1 MLRLLWGKRSAW
13 TSTEIGGDLIA
24 LFIFG
29 QKPIPT
35 FILKGDDGLRTQTET
50 ITIRLTPDEK
60 QLLEELKQK
69 SDSPSMRKFILDMC
83 VTGKVVVNS
92 DLREANKELRY
103 QGNNLN
109 QLTRLC
115 HQGEIKVVNLDTLLT
130 SYRRIL
136 LAIGG
141 DANGDRK

>member
-1 MLRLLWGKRSAW
+1 MA
-13 TSTEIGGDLIA
+13 TLIA

-92 DLREANKELRY
+92 DLREANKELRF

-115 HQGEIKVVNLDTLLT
+115 HQGEIRVVNLDTLLT
-130 SYRRIL
+130 SYRSLL

-141 DANGDRK
+141 DTNGNRK

>member
-1 MLRLLWGKRSAW
+1 
-13 TSTEIGGDLIA
+13 
-24 LFIFG
+24 
-29 QKPIPT
+29 
-35 FILKGDDGLRTQTET
+35 
-50 ITIRLTPDEK
+50 
-60 QLLEELKQK
+60 
-69 SDSPSMRKFILDMC
+69 MRKFILDMC

-115 HQGEIKVVNLDTLLT
+115 HQGEIRVVNLDTLLT
-130 SYRRIL
+130 AYRRIL

>member
-1 MLRLLWGKRSAW
+1 M
-13 TSTEIGGDLIA
+13 
-24 LFIFG
+24 
-29 QKPIPT
+29 
-35 FILKGDDGLRTQTET
+35 RTQTET

-60 QLLEELKQK
+60 ELLERLKK
-69 SDSPSMRKFILDMC
+69 ESDSPSMRKFILDMC

-115 HQGEIKVVNLDTLLT
+115 HQREIRVVNLDGLLAA
-130 SYRRIL
+130 YKEIL

-141 DANGDRK
+141 DTNGDRK

>member
-1 MLRLLWGKRSAW
+1 M
-13 TSTEIGGDLIA
+13 
-24 LFIFG
+24 
-29 QKPIPT
+29 
-35 FILKGDDGLRTQTET
+35 RTQTET
-50 ITIRLTPDEK
+50 ITIRLTPEEK
-60 QLLEELKQK
+60 ELLERMKKE

-83 VTGKVVVNS
+83 VRGKVVVNS

-115 HQGEIKVVNLDTLLT
+115 HQGEIRVVNLDTLLT

-141 DANGDRK
+141 DANSDRK

>member
-1 MLRLLWGKRSAW
+1 MVLYNKIDKTGGYMRRVKCPICAKPFMLVS
-13 TSTEIGGDLIA
+13 
-24 LFIFG
+24 
-29 QKPIPT
+29 
-35 FILKGDDGLRTQTET
+35 DD
-50 ITIRLTPDEK
+50 IYID
-60 QLLEELKQK
+60 
-69 SDSPSMRKFILDMC
+69 F
-83 VTGKVVVNS
+83 

-115 HQGEIKVVNLDTLLT
+115 HQGEIRVVNLDTLLT

>member
-1 MLRLLWGKRSAW
+1 M
-13 TSTEIGGDLIA
+13 
-24 LFIFG
+24 
-29 QKPIPT
+29 
-35 FILKGDDGLRTQTET
+35 RTQTET

-69 SDSPSMRKFILDMC
+69 SNSPSMRKFILDMC

-115 HQGEIKVVNLDTLLT
+115 HQREIKVVNLDTLLT
-130 SYRRIL
+130 SYRRLL

-141 DANGDRK
+141 DTNGDHK

>member
-1 MLRLLWGKRSAW
+1 MA
-13 TSTEIGGDLIA
+13 TSIA
-24 LFIFG
+24 LFISG

-50 ITIRLTPDEK
+50 ITIRLTPEEK
-60 QLLEELKQK
+60 ELLERLKKK
-69 SDSPSMRKFILDMC
+69 SDSPSMRKFIFDMC

-115 HQGEIKVVNLDTLLT
+115 HQREIKVVKLDGLLAE
-130 SYRRIL
+130 YKDIL
-136 LAIGG
+136 LALGG
-141 DANGDRK
+141 DACGNGK

>member
-1 MLRLLWGKRSAW
+1 M
-13 TSTEIGGDLIA
+13 
-24 LFIFG
+24 
-29 QKPIPT
+29 
-35 FILKGDDGLRTQTET
+35 RTQTET
-50 ITIRLTPDEK
+50 VTIRLTPEEK

-69 SDSPSMRKFILDMC
+69 SDSPSMRRFILDMC
-83 VTGKVVVNS
+83 VTGKVIVNS

-115 HQGEIKVVNLDTLLT
+115 HQGEIRVVNLDTLLT
-130 SYRRIL
+130 SYRSLL

-141 DANGDRK
+141 DTNGNRK